1 MTLSGSVMLKKLAT
15 IMIALTLIVIGSA
28 LLASG
33 QNVATIV
40 HDIQITE
47 NEDDISVTEN
57 IKVGTTS
64 VETLAFWIQDG
75 ATEMEILIDG
85 NSVTYEQ
92 GIDENTYNCNVSG
105 LVISTDSEIQLN
117 YKLDNGTDE
126 FEKTLPY
133 NTTTISVTYNGID
146 IYSSN
151 NLASGNSF
159 TVALQ
164 TATQI
169 KTEYEEKTIYEV
181 PIWYYAILV
190 ILIILV
196 ALSFVFPSKK
206 SKTQKSTKTKQV
218 KGSES
223 EELLSTKKA
232 LLMEVLKDIEKQHR
246 AKKISDDT
254 YNKLKD
260 QYKQDAVETM
270 RQLEDSKSKVK

>member
-1 MTLSGSVMLKKLAT
+1 MLKKLAT